1 MFGDRWSQVSLRRA
15 LPRRRRYC
23 SRRQRRVVVHGRH
36 LQLQLVFE
44 SGTLVILE
52 SINQSL
58 PCPVQHTLST
68 RHSAY
73 GAELFLLP
81 RTGMRIVDVDERL
94 RGQVQGSYDLPE
106 FCQPQVWKCADL

>member
-1 MFGDRWSQVSLRRA
+1 MFGDRWSQVSVCRT
-15 LPRRRRYC
+15 LPRRCRHC
-23 SRRQRRVVVHGRH
+23 SLRQHRVAVHGRR

-52 SINQSL
+52 SINQAL

-94 RGQVQGSYDLPE
+94 RGQMQGSYDLPE
-106 FCQPQVWKCADL
+106 F